1 MRHGWTRL
9 RIVVALLLLAMF
21 VVVFKMIQIAFFPE
35 TVAIMPVSERRKVY
49 LIGDS
54 LTQKSFSV
62 ELSGWGAGLSDWYQR
77 SADVINRGFSGY
89 NSFWVS
95 RIVPKII
102 LPKYK
107 YFVLPQQR
115 DDLILAIIFLGAN
128 DSVKP
133 GENQYVPLTDFVSN
147 VRQIVEYLKWLHKD
161 MKIIL
166 ITPPPVDHTKWSS
179 RREGDVQKYA
189 QGVLRLA
196 SELNVATVDLW
207 RGPHAISTD
216 DLVDGLHFN
225 ENGNRK
231 VLAGVQDSIRSNFPD
246 IIPQASDGTPNLG
259 LHYPHHSAYRGKSA
273 TEVLN
278 LIKSW
283 KWSS

>member
-246 IIPQASDGTPNLG
+246 IIPQASDGTP
-259 LHYPHHSAYRGKSA
+259 
-273 TEVLN
+273 
-278 LIKSW
+278 I
-283 KWSS
+283 